1 MEVFHLSDV
10 LCDGSRDGENH
21 LHLSTSSC
29 TNVFVSP
36 NKTGLK
42 GIAPHIH
49 DECDDIE
56 FLANGEIA
64 LFRPWQNVL
73 SVRAP
78 ALLIS
83 KPGQVHGFHAVGT
96 DPVRVLGFRS
106 PVTYQGRSMLGMS
119 LSELESLTA
128 GANPQCID
136 LFDMRAT
143 QIETAN
149 TTIKIHRLT
158 AGVAHIGS
166 CSCERIVI
174 FLDGGLAR
182 YSGGEVYVKAAS
194 FLVLGGGSDL
204 TCELSS
210 DSTLVELVPRKG
222 VR

>member
-1 MEVFHLSDV
+1 MEVYHLSDV
-10 LCDGSRDGENH
+10 PCDGSRDGENH
-21 LHLSTSSC
+21 LHVSTSSC

-56 FLANGEIA
+56 FLATGEIA
-64 LFRPWQNVL
+64 LFRPWQNAL
-73 SVRAP
+73 AVRAP

-83 KPGQVHGFHAVGT
+83 TPGQVHGFYTVGA

-106 PVTYQGRSMLGMS
+106 PANYQGRSMLGTS
-119 LSELESLTA
+119 SCELESLSLGTSS
-128 GANPQCID
+128 QCID
-136 LFDMRAT
+136 LSDMEAT

-149 TTIKIHRLT
+149 TTIKIHRLA
-158 AGVAHIGS
+158 AGVAYIGS

-174 FLDGGLAR
+174 FLGSGLAR
-182 YSGGEVYVKAAS
+182 HSGSEVYVKAAG

-210 DSTLVELVPRKG
+210 DSTLVELVPRRG
-222 VR
+222 